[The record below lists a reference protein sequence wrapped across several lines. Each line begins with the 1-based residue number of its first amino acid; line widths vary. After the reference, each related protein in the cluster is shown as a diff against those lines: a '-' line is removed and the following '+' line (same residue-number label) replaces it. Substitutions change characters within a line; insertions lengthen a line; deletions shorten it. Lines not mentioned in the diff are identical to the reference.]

1 MADPPL
7 LLFLPLLVAIPD
19 PSLLL
24 LTHTFPERLPFV
36 QVSKHAGTKSCG
48 GISYGAR
55 WACEAAGLFFG

>member
-7 LLFLPLLVAIPD
+7 LFFLPLLVAIPD
-19 PSLLL
+19 PSLS
-24 LTHTFPERLPFV
+24 LTHTFPERLPLV
-36 QVSKHAGTKSCG
+36 QVSKQAGTKSCG

>member
-1 MADPPL
+1 MADPSL
-7 LLFLPLLVAIPD
+7 LLFLRLLVAIPD
-19 PSLLL
+19 PSLL

-55 WACEAAGLFFG
+55 WACEAAGLFVG